1 MLSLLNMPHLT
12 DAGAKELAAGAEV
25 FGARA
30 TENLAKLVPSQSTTQ
45 MVVGVVFVL
54 GVGWLALAFYK
65 ESKRGGS
72 VAHSVEHYGRA
83 SR

>member
-30 TENLAKLVPSQSTTQ
+30 TENLAKATQ

-72 VAHSVEHYGRA
+72 VAHSVEHY
-83 SR
+83 SRTSR